1 MSHTSTTLR
10 RRILSRASLAAL
22 MLGCSDAASWA
33 QQNIAAVEEITVTA
47 RRREEKL
54 SEVPEAITALSSA
67 DIVSRNITE
76 LKDIATLTPSL
87 TLTQYGTQ
95 RVNRTNQTLLVRG
108 VTSRV
113 AGTVGT
119 GVFINGAPASN
130 GGAGDLADL
139 ERVEVLKGPQSA
151 YFGRATFAGAIN
163 LVTKAPSETWG
174 GSVEGIIGS
183 YSQHDLKGSVEGP
196 IVPGILGVRV
206 SGRFFEQDGQYKSAW
221 DGQNLTDQRTKVLS
235 TVLDFHPTDD
245 LKITWVGL
253 ARYLHD
259 GYPSYAKFTL
269 SRGDFNCNA
278 GAAPAGARN
287 YICGELPR
295 FPENRIGANFP
306 ITPAIFNYLYNNSGN
321 IPNPFGVQLI
331 GKGPGDIGHNYH
343 TSLRGDYTLHGGFL
357 EGATISYLGSYNYSH
372 GQTTTNSAAETL
384 LTVNP
389 NPTNNPTVPPNPALL
404 RVTISETEDLYQEA
418 RLSSSGSQRFRWM
431 FGGSYYRTYPRVT
444 PLAGIQLTGA
454 ANFSGTTYTNLSN
467 WGMFGSLAYDLTDAL
482 TASFE
487 ARYQGEKQSIKNLAG
502 VEQIASSVNNFMP
515 RASLQYKFTPD
526 LNAYASWARGINPQS
541 FNTSLFTVPQ
551 VVVDSIVSQTGAG
564 KIVKGERIDMFE
576 LGLKGNLLD
585 GRIAFDADVYY
596 GFWKDQVI
604 TQRVIGPNPNDV
616 TQQTIL
622 TVSTNLGESRLKG
635 LELNVGANLTEHLKT
650 NVTFALTG
658 TEIKSYYCAACLL
671 NITGSP
677 NVVGNKF
684 PGVPQKTAT
693 VFLEYSNELGTMLGG
708 DANWYVNGQYIYADK
723 MFADETNLAWTP
735 QRHTFDFRV
744 GINRGNLT
752 VEGFVLNAFNA
763 YYYTVGQRDVEQINV
778 PTATQNNAFYLG
790 LPDKRRFGARAR
802 YKF

>member
-1 MSHTSTTLR
+1 MSNTSTSLR

-22 MLGCSDAASWA
+22 ILGCSDTASWA
-33 QQNIAAVEEITVTA
+33 QQTGAVEEITVTA

-54 SEVPEAITALSSA
+54 SEVPQAITAVSA
-67 DIVSRNITE
+67 ESIVSRNITE

-108 VTSRV
+108 VART
-113 AGTVGT
+113 GT
-119 GVFINGAPASN
+119 GVFINGAPASS
-130 GGAGDLADL
+130 GGAGDISDL

-151 YFGRATFAGAIN
+151 YFGRSTFAGAIN
-163 LVTKAPSETWG
+163 LVTRAPSDIWG

-183 YSQHDLKGSVEGP
+183 YNQHDVKASVEGP
-196 IVPGILGVRV
+196 IVPGVLGVRL

-221 DGQNLTDQRTKVLS
+221 DGQNLTDQRTKVANI
-235 TVLDFHPTDD
+235 VLDFNPTDD
-245 LKITWVGL
+245 LKITWVGM

-259 GYPSYAKFTL
+259 GYPAYSKFTL

-278 GAAPAGARN
+278 GAAAANLRN

-295 FPENRIGANFP
+295 FPENRVGANFP

-321 IPNPFGVQLI
+321 IPNPFGVELI
-331 GKGPGDIGHNYH
+331 GKGPGDIGHNFH
-343 TSLRGDYTLHGGFL
+343 TNLRADYTLHGGFL
-357 EGATISYLGSYNYSH
+357 EEATISYLGSYNYGH

-384 LTVNP
+384 LTVTP

-404 RVTISETEDLYQEA
+404 RVTISETGDMYHEV
-418 RLSSSGSQRFRWM
+418 RLASSGSQRLRWM
-431 FGGSYYRTYPRVT
+431 AGGSYYRTFPRTT

-454 ANFSGTTYTNLSN
+454 ANFSGTSYTALRN
-467 WGMFGSLAYDLTDAL
+467 WGMFGSLAYDITPEL

-487 ARYQGEKQSIKNLAG
+487 ARYQGELQTVKTIAHVTVIDSNIK
-502 VEQIASSVNNFMP
+502 SFMP
-515 RASLQYKFTPD
+515 RASLQYKVTPD
-526 LNAYASWARGINPQS
+526 MNVYASWARGINPQS

-576 LGLKGNLLD
+576 LGVKGNLWD

-616 TQQTIL
+616 TQNTIL

-635 LELNVGANLTEHLKT
+635 LELNLSANLTEYLKT
-650 NVTFALTG
+650 NATFAITG
-658 TEIKSYYCAACLL
+658 TEIKQYYCAACLL
-671 NITGSP
+671 NITGNA
-677 NVVGNKF
+677 NVSGNKF

-693 VFLEYSNELGTMLGG
+693 LFVEYSRPFSD
-708 DANWYVNGQYIYADK
+708 DANWYVNGQYIYADR

-735 QRHTFDFRV
+735 QRHTFDFRA
-744 GINRGNLT
+744 GINRGNLNL
-752 VEGFVLNAFNA
+752 EGFVLNAFNA

-778 PTATQNNAFYLG
+778 PGATQNNAFYVG
-790 LPDKRRFGARAR
+790 LPDKRRFGFRAR